1 VVAREFEPA
10 TAIVEINDLT
20 VRYAESTALCGVKY
34 CVERGRWLGLIG
46 ANGAGK
52 TTLLKALAHLID
64 YEGEIRVEGGL
75 TSSMSRREF
84 TQLIAY
90 VPQAPEFPPE
100 MRAVDYVALGRLPH
114 LGYFGAEGPHDRER
128 SFELLERLSLAA
140 MATRH
145 LSTMSGGELQRL
157 VLARALAQE
166 APVLLLDEPTSALDL
181 GRRVEALE
189 LVDELRL
196 ERSLTVI
203 SALHDLTLAAQFAD
217 QLVML
222 AGGAIVASGSA
233 DEVLQEDLLDFHF
246 GTRVHILRSEDG
258 ELIVV
263 PRRTHP
269 KGRHVRPAT

>member
-1 VVAREFEPA
+1 MAAREVESA
-10 TAIVEINDLT
+10 QSIVEIDNLV
-20 VRYAESTALCGVKY
+20 VRYGDATALKGVSH
-34 CVERGRWLGLIG
+34 CVDRGTWLGLIG

-52 TTLLKALAHLID
+52 TSLLKALAHLVTFD
-64 YEGEIRVEGGL
+64 GVIRVEGHL
-75 TSSMSRREF
+75 TSKLSRRPF
-84 TQLIAY
+84 AQLIAY
-90 VPQAPEFPPE
+90 VPQKPEFPPE

-128 SFELLERLSLAA
+128 SIELLERLSLAS
-140 MATRH
+140 MATRQ

-189 LVDELRL
+189 LVDELRI
-196 ERSLTVI
+196 ERDLTVI
-203 SALHDLTLAAQFAD
+203 SAMHDLTLAAQFSDELVLLAD
-217 QLVML
+217 GVV
-222 AGGAIVASGSA
+222 VATGSA
-233 DEVLQEDLLDFHF
+233 DEVLRESSLDFHF
-246 GTRVHILRSEDG
+246 GTRVRIIRTDDN

-269 KGRHVRPAT
+269 KGPHAGPTA